1 MTRHNRP
8 HNRPR
13 SRTVKAAVAL
23 VAALA
28 IAVPAVPAAAQQPSN
43 FVRSGPNL
51 TLVVASCP
59 VPADNAV
66 AEALAAHAHH
76 AAKVCVDP
84 SGLSTETADLIARFA
99 PDRVIV
105 VGGETAMPPDV
116 IDELTAAARAAYRWT
131 AVERLDG
138 ATRIETAALAA
149 RAALESPAVTGPG
162 TVTLFVANGWN
173 GVDVRTAADAAS
185 VTGDAAVAY
194 ISPRSISEGLPAAT
208 AALIADYRPARVV
221 VVGRPDETGAAAETA
236 LAAALDANEMIVEIE
251 RIAPAGEPLFF
262 TPEASPSVQRA
273 REIFT
278 SIVEGTHQ
286 PAAVSDER
294 VPVLAASSA
303 RGPLGSGRGHRLWT
317 VSADGSG
324 RQLHS
329 TEHRG
334 WAWNPRNGQL
344 SWTGL
349 DGKLRASGLA
359 GDESVLSEPGQYPAW
374 SPDGSHVVTFSF
386 AGPSAFGAR
395 NRTTAYIARADGGG
409 LQPLGIVDYRT
420 FLYAD
425 LPLSAWSP
433 DGKHFA
439 YVELVTD
446 GDTGDTT
453 PVARIWSTDAS
464 ASTLTLGDD
473 VTFLGWSPDG
483 SRFAYATPNDCDG
496 NGRDDS
502 QTLWVSG
509 IGAEPRG
516 VGAIDR
522 IQWRFVHLWSADGR
536 FIAYESLD
544 PSDCSTHLR
553 VESAAGEASPLGAV
567 EGGRLMGW
575 SPNGTHLAFGLTVGT
590 AGKGFPL
597 REHAWVV
604 RHDGSDR
611 HELGEAQPTVFGHV
625 LWSHDGEHLAYSEV
639 LRDAEGEPTGTRP
652 VVMRTDGLGGPTLL
666 GEQGN
671 ALAWSPVDD
680 RLAYVAHL
688 DEYGDSDIDRRAL
701 QIHTVGSPEPDVT
714 LVYELTDVTLGA
726 RWSPRG
732 DYLGYVSGPTELLL
746 DWFINRRR
754 GSDAWVVATSDPR
767 WTRRLI
773 TDITWGEWQPGR
785 ALPSESAAER

>member
-1 MTRHNRP
+1 MTR

-13 SRTVKAAVAL
+13 SRTVQAALAL
-23 VAALA
+23 FAALA

-59 VPADNAV
+59 GPADNAV
-66 AEALAAHAHH
+66 AEALAAHARH
-76 AAKVCVDP
+76 AAKVCIDP
-84 SGLSTETADLIARFA
+84 SGLSADTAALIAEFA

-105 VGGETAMPPDV
+105 VGGETAMPAAAMG
-116 IDELTAAARAAYRWT
+116 ELRAAARAAYRWT
-131 AVERLDG
+131 VVERLDG
-138 ATRIETAALAA
+138 ATRVETAALGA
-149 RAALESPAVTGPG
+149 RAALESPDVTGPG

-173 GVDVRTAADAAS
+173 GSDVRTAADAAG

-194 ISPRSISEGLPAAT
+194 ITPRTIAEGLPAAT
-208 AALIADYRPARVV
+208 ASLLADYRPARVV
-221 VVGRPDETGAAAETA
+221 VVGRPDEIGTATEMA
-236 LAAALDANEMIVEIE
+236 LAAALDANELVVEIE
-251 RIAPAGEPLFF
+251 RIASAGEPLFF
-262 TPEASPSVQRA
+262 TPEASPSVERA
-273 REIFT
+273 REIFA
-278 SIVEGTHQ
+278 SIVEGTHRPTTATDEHA
-286 PAAVSDER
+286 PA
-294 VPVLAASSA
+294 LAASSA

-317 VSADGSG
+317 VHADGSG

-334 WAWNPRNGQL
+334 WAWHPHNGQL
-344 SWTGL
+344 SWASL
-349 DGKLRASGLA
+349 DGRLRVSELA
-359 GDESVLSEPGQYPAW
+359 GDQSVVSEAGQYPVW

-395 NRTTAYIARADGGG
+395 NRTTAHIVAADGRG
-409 LQPLGIVDYRT
+409 LRRLGVVDYRT

-425 LPLSAWSP
+425 LPLSSWSP

-439 YVELVTD
+439 YVELVAD
-446 GDTGDTT
+446 GETGDTT
-453 PVARIWSTDAS
+453 SVARIWSTDAS
-464 ASTLTLGDD
+464 APTITLGHD

-483 SRFAYATPNDCDG
+483 SRFAYGSPHDCDG

-502 QTLWVSG
+502 QILWVSG
-509 IGAEPRG
+509 TGGAEPRE
-516 VGAIDR
+516 VGPIDR

-536 FIAYESLD
+536 FLAYESLD
-544 PSDCSTHLR
+544 PSDCSTHLK

-567 EGGRLMGW
+567 DGGRLMGW

-590 AGKGFPL
+590 AGKGVPL

-611 HELGEAQPTVFGHV
+611 RELGEARPTVFGHV

-639 LRDAEGEPTGTRP
+639 LRDADGKSAGTRP
-652 VVMRTDGLGGPTLL
+652 VVMRTDGIGGPTLL
-666 GEQGN
+666 AEMGN
-671 ALAWSPVDD
+671 VLAWSPIDD
-680 RLAYVAHL
+680 RLAYVAHY
-688 DEYGDSDIDRRAL
+688 DPDGDGDIDRRAL
-701 QIHTVGSPEPDVT
+701 RIHTVGSPDADVT

-726 RWSPRG
+726 RWSPG
-732 DYLGYVSGPTELLL
+732 GEYLGYVSGPTELLL

-754 GSDAWVVATSDPR
+754 GSDAWVVATSEPR

-773 TDITWGEWQPGR
+773 TDVTWGEWQPR
-785 ALPSESAAER
+785 

>member
-1 MTRHNRP
+1 M
-8 HNRPR
+8 
-13 SRTVKAAVAL
+13 AAVAL
-23 VAALA
+23 CAALA
-28 IAVPAVPAAAQQPSN
+28 LAVPAVPASAQQPSN

-59 VPADNAV
+59 GPADNAV
-66 AEALAAHAHH
+66 AQALAAHARN

-84 SGLSTETADLIARFA
+84 SGLSPETAVLIADFA

-105 VGGETAMPPDV
+105 VGGEVAVPPAV
-116 IDELTAAARAAYRWT
+116 MDELTAAVRAAYRW
-131 AVERLDG
+131 AVIERLDG

-149 RAALESPAVTGPG
+149 RAAFESPDVTGPG
-162 TVTLFVANGWN
+162 TVTLFVADGWN
-173 GVDVRTAADAAS
+173 GSDVRTAADAAS
-185 VTGDAAVAY
+185 VTRDAAVAY
-194 ISPRSISEGLPAAT
+194 ISPRTIADGLPAAT
-208 AALIADYRPARVV
+208 ASLLADYRPARVV
-221 VVGRPDETGAAAETA
+221 VVGRPDEMGPVTEAALE
-236 LAAALDANEMIVEIE
+236 AALDAHELTVEIE
-251 RIAPAGEPLFF
+251 RIARVGEPLFF

-273 REIFT
+273 REIFA
-278 SIVEGTHQ
+278 SIVQGTHR
-286 PAAVSDER
+286 PTMVTGEHA
-294 VPVLAASSA
+294 PVLAASSA

-334 WAWNPRNGQL
+334 WAWNPSSGQL

-349 DGKLRASGLA
+349 DGQLRVSELD
-359 GDESVLSEPGQYPAW
+359 GDERVLFEPGQYPVW

-386 AGPSAFGAR
+386 AGPSAFGAS
-395 NRTTAYIARADGGG
+395 NRMTARIAAADGRG
-409 LQPLGIVDYRT
+409 LRQIGVVDYRT

-425 LPLSAWSP
+425 VPLSAWSP

-439 YVELVTD
+439 YVELVAD
-446 GDTGDTT
+446 GETGDTT
-453 PVARIWSTDAS
+453 PIARIWSTDAS
-464 ASTLTLGDD
+464 APTLTLGED

-502 QTLWVSG
+502 QILWVAG
-509 IGAEPRG
+509 TGGVEPRE
-516 VGAIDR
+516 VGPIDR

-536 FIAYESLD
+536 YLAYESLD
-544 PSDCSTHLR
+544 PSDCSVHLK

-567 EGGRLMGW
+567 DGGRLMGW

-590 AGKGFPL
+590 AGKGVPL

-611 HELGEAQPTVFGHV
+611 RELGEARPTVFGHV

-639 LRDAEGEPTGTRP
+639 LRDAEGEPAGTRP
-652 VVMRTDGLGGPTLL
+652 LAMRTNGIGGPTLL
-666 GEQGN
+666 AEAGN
-671 ALAWSPVDD
+671 VLAWSPIDD
-680 RLAYVAHL
+680 RLAYVAHY
-688 DEYGDSDIDRRAL
+688 DEYGDIDRRAL
-701 QIHTVGSPEPDVT
+701 RIHTAGSPDVDVT

-726 RWSPRG
+726 RWSPG
-732 DYLGYVSGPTELLL
+732 GEYLGYVSGPTELLL

-754 GSDAWVVATSDPR
+754 GSDAWVVATSEPV

-773 TDITWGEWQPGR
+773 TDITWGEWQPR
-785 ALPSESAAER
+785 